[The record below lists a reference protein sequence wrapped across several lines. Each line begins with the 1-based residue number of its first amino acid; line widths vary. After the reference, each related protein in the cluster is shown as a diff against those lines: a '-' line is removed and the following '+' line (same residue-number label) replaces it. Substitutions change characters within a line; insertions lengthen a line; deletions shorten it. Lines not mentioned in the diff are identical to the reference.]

1 MVPGRDWDP
10 KGRND
15 CGLRE
20 KRKNVGFTARSYLQM
35 LTAVL
40 EPHSTVLCV
49 HSLLEHMETQIKKCK
64 QLSVLKRDIG
74 SRKSPWILRHP

>member
-1 MVPGRDWDP
+1 
-10 KGRND
+10 
-15 CGLRE
+15 
-20 KRKNVGFTARSYLQM
+20 M